1 MLGQISMKQLL
12 EAGVHFGH
20 QSRRWNPKMKKYIYT
35 ERNGIYI
42 IDLKKT
48 LRLMREAYS
57 TVRDMSVEGR
67 QGIMVG
73 TKKQAKDAIERW
85 SHFAGMH
92 YINNRWLG
100 GTLTNFKT
108 IRKSIDRMIELQ
120 ELVGSGQ
127 IERYSKKEQSQL
139 IREKE
144 GLEKNLQGI
153 RSMTKLPDFMFVID
167 PSKELIAVAEA
178 KKIGIPVVAVVD
190 TNCDPDPID
199 VVIPGNDDAIRSINL
214 ACEKMAEAVIEGK
227 MKRVD
232 MGLDSIDLLPEIARK
247 MLAQQ
252 AEAELAVQQ
261 QEAAMRGEFVE
272 AADPEAAAPASEA
285 AAPAAPAPEAAAP
298 APAPAAPVP
307 VAPAPVAPAA
317 PAPAAPAPA
326 APAPAA
332 PEAAAPAPAPEA
344 PAAPEAPTEGNA

>member
-48 LRLMREAYS
+48 LRLMREAYAA
-57 TVRDMSVEGR
+57 VRDLTTEGKV
-67 QGIMVG
+67 GIMVG

-153 RSMTKLPDFMFVID
+153 RGMTKLPDFMFVID
-167 PSKELIAVAEA
+167 PSKELIAVHEA

-232 MGLDSIDLLPEIARK
+232 MGLDSIDVLPDIARK
-247 MLAQQ
+247 LMAQQ
-252 AEAELAVQQ
+252 AEAEMAAK
-261 QEAAMRGEFVE
+261 QEAAVEQGEYQEETAVEE
-272 AADPEAAAPASEA
+272 AAVEEAPE
-285 AAPAAPAPEAAAP
+285 APAPEAT
-298 APAPAAPVP
+298 
-307 VAPAPVAPAA
+307 
-317 PAPAAPAPA
+317 
-326 APAPAA
+326 
-332 PEAAAPAPAPEA
+332 PEA
-344 PAAPEAPTEGNA
+344 PADDKE